1 MTVVK
6 RILRVALAVSLGAA
20 LWMPLAAAPMKV
32 KGLGWWDNR
41 GAQRTLELL
50 LGKKSTDSWQAWEIE
65 DAALILLSELES
77 DGFLRPRLTAEVTPL
92 EGEPQ
97 SYVLDRTLTQLI
109 PRPLEATS
117 VTLVVEQGQRFHF
130 DEVNFEGLSG
140 VGEEEARS
148 FFIGQAAPLLL
159 KAERIYSPARLRRG
173 VGNLTETLHR
183 RGYANATVESS
194 TPVMDEKSGAV
205 TVTINVKPGPRWMVR
220 SVRLVPEQG
229 EGPPEGIIEAL
240 EQPWSTLWRQDA
252 AATIRRW
259 YYERGYPDVQVQID
273 AEARPETDGVRQV
286 DVVARIRP
294 GELIKLGE
302 IGVRGNARTRESV
315 IRRAIR
321 SAPGDPFNPIEFD
334 DAQSRIARLGVFE
347 AVDSRYVPHTDG
359 TRDVVFEVREGR
371 RQEVNLLAGYGS
383 YEELRGGV
391 EWRHYNL
398 FGRAHSSTLRLVQSM
413 KSSRGEYDY
422 AVPQLFGGR
431 ADGSARLFGLR
442 REERSFDREE
452 VGASVALLWPLRRWD
467 ANLSTGYTF
476 RRLRNMD
483 NQLATGGT
491 DSEQENAASV
501 EVGIVRDRRDNPMY
515 PRRGYKVS
523 LQLQEASRG
532 LGGEVD
538 YQQLQFGA
546 SYHRGLGRGLFFHV
560 GFTHAVVGTLG
571 ARSDAALPVNVQFFP
586 GGENSI
592 RGYHEGEA
600 APRTDE
606 GKFVGART
614 YSLLNIELEQA
625 LTTKWSVVLF
635 SDSLAQSS
643 RLATYPSD
651 EELFSVGLGIRYRT
665 LIGPVRV
672 EYGRNLNPR
681 THDPSGT
688 VQISIGYPF

>member
-1 MTVVK
+1 MGAVN
-6 RILRVALAVSLGAA
+6 RMGSLRAVALLACSA
-20 LWMPLAAAPMKV
+20 LVPLAAAPMKV
-32 KGLGWWDNR
+32 KGLGWWGGR
-41 GAQRTLELL
+41 EAQQTLELL
-50 LGKKSTDSWQAWEIE
+50 LGKDVKDDWQAWEIE

-77 DGFLRPRLTAEVTPL
+77 DGFLRPRLTAEVTPGQ
-92 EGEPQ
+92 GEPQ
-97 SYVLDRTLTQLI
+97 TYVLDRTLTQPI
-109 PRPLEATS
+109 PRPLAATA
-117 VTLVVEQGQRFHF
+117 VTLVVEKGQRFHF
-130 DEVNFEGLSG
+130 ADVTFEGLVD
-140 VGEEEARS
+140 VGEEEARG

-159 KAERIYSPARLRRG
+159 KGERIYSPARLRRG

-183 RGYANATVESS
+183 RGYANATVEHA
-194 TPVMDEKSGAV
+194 PPLMNEESGAV
-205 TVTINVKPGPRWMVR
+205 TVALTVKPGPRWIVR
-220 SVRLVPEQG
+220 SIRLLPESG
-229 EGPPEGIIEAL
+229 EAPPQSAVAVAG
-240 EQPWSTLWRQDA
+240 QPWSTLWRQDA
-252 AATIRRW
+252 AASIRRW
-259 YYERGYPDVQVQID
+259 YFERGYPDVQVQIE
-273 AEARPETDGVRQV
+273 AEAQPEESGLRQV
-286 DVVARIRP
+286 DVVAKIRP
-294 GELIKLGE
+294 GEHVKLGR
-302 IGVRGNARTRESV
+302 ISVRGNVRTRESV

-321 SAPGDPFNPIEFD
+321 SEPGDPFNPIEFD

-347 AVDSRYVPHTDG
+347 AVDSRYVSQADG

-371 RQEVNLLAGYGS
+371 RQEVSLLAGYGS

-391 EWRHYNL
+391 EWRHNNL

-491 DSEQENAASV
+491 DSDQENAASI

-515 PRRGYKVS
+515 PRRGYKIA
-523 LQLQEASRG
+523 LQLQEASRAF
-532 LGGEVD
+532 GGEVD
-538 YQQLQFGA
+538 YQQLQFTG
-546 SYHRGLGRGLFFHV
+546 SYHKGLGRGVFLHL
-560 GFTHAVVGTLG
+560 GLTHAVVGTLG
-571 ARSDAALPVNVQFFP
+571 ARSNAALPVNVQFFP

-592 RGYHEGEA
+592 RGYREGEA
-600 APRTDE
+600 APRMSD
-606 GKFVGART
+606 GKFAGART
-614 YSLLNIELEQA
+614 YTLLNIELEQA

-643 RLATYPSD
+643 RLASYPAA

-681 THDPSGT
+681 PHDPSGT